1 MINTPLQTFQIS
13 SRCLSISV
21 RPNGCLRGH
30 VDNSST
36 GVLCQTHRQRRSAQ
50 YVTARM
56 CICRRSLRRLIYR
69 SGRPGSIMRS
79 CPHHASAGDLSSAPL
94 PRASTLPLPQSLL
107 IYSMASPS
115 TCLLNH
121 LVGDI
126 GTLRA
131 CATASSTMRVAAQR
145 QLFGRCIVADSA
157 ACSRLCGRV
166 FAHEALGTYI
176 RELHAA
182 FTLEDGLMGV
192 DTSAAPHVIISR
204 RTDRRHTRPS
214 RSSRKCPAC
223 ACSLSGR
230 LILLSFAT
238 LRRHSASVA
247 PTLLSSSSL
256 IARRATRIKL
266 ELPSLHPCRRCRRC
280 ASQGPSRSGSE
291 RFHSQADEPTSC
303 SRCPPRRQQDS
314 SASCPNRGVLLSQHC
329 GEHRPRRSASV
340 HSPRDDQA
348 LRPVIILHA
357 RAP

>member
-30 VDNSST
+30 VDNSPT

-157 ACSRLCGRV
+157 ACWAPTSVNCTPRSRW
-166 FAHEALGTYI
+166 
-176 RELHAA
+176 
-182 FTLEDGLMGV
+182 
-192 DTSAAPHVIISR
+192 
-204 RTDRRHTRPS
+204 RTGSWASTPARRHT
-214 RSSRKCPAC
+214 
-223 ACSLSGR
+223 
-230 LILLSFAT
+230 
-238 LRRHSASVA
+238 
-247 PTLLSSSSL
+247 SSSHDVRTAG
-256 IARRATRIKL
+256 IPDPHAPRENARPAPAL
-266 ELPSLHPCRRCRRC
+266 
-280 ASQGPSRSGSE
+280 SRG
-291 RFHSQADEPTSC
+291 D
-303 SRCPPRRQQDS
+303 
-314 SASCPNRGVLLSQHC
+314 
-329 GEHRPRRSASV
+329 
-340 HSPRDDQA
+340 
-348 LRPVIILHA
+348 
-357 RAP
+357 